1 MSIWARPALTLKE
14 ATSGTSEAAERAG
27 CWAGTKLV
35 GVVKV
40 ILIVSLLVGEGVRKS
55 EEEEEEKREKNG
67 KEQNEHT
74 PLKTKK

>member
-1 MSIWARPALTLKE
+1 
-14 ATSGTSEAAERAG
+14 
-27 CWAGTKLV
+27 V